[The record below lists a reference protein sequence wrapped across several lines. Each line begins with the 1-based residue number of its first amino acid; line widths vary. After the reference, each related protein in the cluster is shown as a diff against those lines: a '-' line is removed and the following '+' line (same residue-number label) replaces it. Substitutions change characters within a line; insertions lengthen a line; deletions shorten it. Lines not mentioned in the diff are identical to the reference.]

1 MLGIECGD
9 NVSHHNQ
16 GDSES
21 LEQIGL
27 LYALAL
33 CHI

>member
-9 NVSHHNQ
+9 NMPHNYQ
-16 GDSES
+16 GDSEG
-21 LEQIGL
+21 LEKIRPQ
-27 LYALAL
+27 YTLAL